1 MLNNL
6 LKSAT
11 EQVSNVVEE
20 TATNV
25 VKKQVKKVK
34 PKVGNMVQD
43 TVKTVISDVN
53 LPSLKVDDKE
63 EKKDKV
69 ERIPALVSQY
79 SKMKEKST
87 ISASDHKKL
96 QELYEKTFPDC
107 LIRMKPELYL

>member
-34 PKVGNMVQD
+34 PKVGNMV
-43 TVKTVISDVN
+43 
-53 LPSLKVDDKE
+53 
-63 EKKDKV
+63 
-69 ERIPALVSQY
+69 
-79 SKMKEKST
+79 
-87 ISASDHKKL
+87 
-96 QELYEKTFPDC
+96 
-107 LIRMKPELYL
+107 